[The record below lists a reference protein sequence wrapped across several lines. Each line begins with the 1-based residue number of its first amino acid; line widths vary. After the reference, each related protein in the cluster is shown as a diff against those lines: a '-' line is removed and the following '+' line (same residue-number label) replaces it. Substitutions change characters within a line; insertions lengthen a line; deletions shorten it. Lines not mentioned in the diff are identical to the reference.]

1 MKWMRQLALMGL
13 LVAGPFVLA
22 ACSDDNGPT
31 TPDIPDAPAAP
42 TNVALNVSGQTIAV
56 TWTAPSGEV
65 DSYKVVLSTAGEA
78 DRTQDNLAATNATF
92 SNLSEATT
100 YFAQVTATNAGGTSP
115 AATGSATTEEIPET
129 FVNVTS
135 DILTNTTWT
144 SDKTWILNQPIF
156 VGVDCGTDGTKE
168 GCVEATLTIEPGTT
182 ILGKTDVPQGVRGA
196 YLVISRGSKIIAD
209 ATGEDRPPTAEEV
222 IVFTSD
228 KPRGQRG
235 SEDWGGL
242 VINGQAPT
250 NAGDEAVGEGDSGS
264 YGGPDVNDSSGIIR
278 GVRIEFAGDD
288 VTPTD
293 QLNGLAPQGVGAGTT
308 ISYLQ
313 IHYNKD
319 DGVEPFGG
327 TVSMDHIVSTG
338 IGDDTV
344 DGTDGYRGFMQF
356 IIGQQ
361 RGADADQGFEI
372 STNGDDGA
380 AMPHS
385 TAVIANATMIGAR
398 NTVVTGSIA
407 GPESDYGLMF
417 REGSNYRVYNS
428 ILTGFGRGGLCVEN
442 GVTIQNA
449 NNRVAGQ
456 TDPNT
461 TLSAEGLILWNNAST
476 TDQDQNFAA
485 CDDNYPLAM
494 NKAFFETAGFNN
506 MVADPGLDS
515 SAFDVG
521 TIDSP
526 PDFTLTGMP
535 AGYAAFDL
543 SGITYDNYL
552 IAPTDGRRLV
562 ATNYAGAI
570 APGTSLEDAW
580 YYGWTVWSENGED
593 SRPNAEGN

>member
-1 MKWMRQLALMGL
+1 MKWMRYLALFGL
-13 LVAGPFVLA
+13 LAAAPFVLT
-22 ACSDDNGPT
+22 ACSDDSSGPKV
-31 TPDIPDAPAAP
+31 PDAPGAP
-42 TNVALNVSGQTIAV
+42 TNVSLAVDGQTITV
-56 TWTAPSGEV
+56 TWTAPSEEV
-65 DSYKVVLSTAGEA
+65 DSYRVVLSTAGEG
-78 DRTQDNLAATNATF
+78 DRTQDNLVSTSVSF

-100 YFAQVTATNAGGTSP
+100 YFAQVTAINGGGASP
-115 AATGSATTEEIPET
+115 VATGSATTEEIPET
-129 FVNVTS
+129 FVNVTA
-135 DILTNTTWT
+135 DVLTNTTWT
-144 SDKTWILNQPIF
+144 SDKVWILNQPIF
-156 VGVDCGTDGTKE
+156 VGKDCGTDDTKE
-168 GCVEATLTIEPGTT
+168 GCVHATLTIEPGTT

-196 YLVISRGSKIIAD
+196 YLVISRGSQIIAD
-209 ATGEDRPPTAEEV
+209 ATGEDRPPTEDEV

-228 KPRGQRG
+228 KPRGERG

-308 ISYLQ
+308 ISYVQ

-327 TVSMDHIVSTG
+327 TVSMDHIVVTG
-338 IGDDTV
+338 IGDDSV

-361 RGADADQGFEI
+361 RGQDADQGFEL
-372 STNGDDGA
+372 STNGDNGA
-380 AMPHS
+380 ATPAS
-385 TAVIANATMIGAR
+385 TAVIANASMIGAR
-398 NTVVTGSIA
+398 DGVVTGTIA
-407 GPESDYGLMF
+407 GAESDYGLMF

-428 ILTGFGRGGLCVEN
+428 ILTGFGKGGLCVEN

-449 NNRVAGQ
+449 NNRVGGQ
-456 TDPNT
+456 TDPAT
-461 TLSAEGLILWNNAST
+461 TLSAEGLILWNNKST
-476 TDQDQNFAA
+476 TDEDQNFAE
-485 CDDNYPLAM
+485 CDSNFPLAM

-506 MVADPGLDS
+506 MVADPGFDS
-515 SAFDVG
+515 SAFDLG

-526 PDFTLTGMP
+526 PDFTLAAMP
-535 AGYAAFDL
+535 GGYTAFDL
-543 SGITYDNYL
+543 STITYDTNL
-552 IAPTDGRRLV
+552 IAPVDGRRLV
-562 ATNYAGAI
+562 ATDYAGAV
-570 APGTSLEDAW
+570 APGTSLANAW
-580 YYGWTVWSENGED
+580 YNGWTIWSAGGED